1 MASIVQELGHA
12 GADAGWRKKLADGV
26 VVPLADRTPVRA
38 DFARAGLGLLF
49 VGLSVYYLVGTA
61 QRLKQRRS

>member
-12 GADAGWRKKLADGV
+12 GADAGWRKKVADGIA
-26 VVPLADRTPVRA
+26 VPLADRTPVRA
-38 DFARAGLGLLF
+38 DLVRAGLGLFF

-61 QRLKQRRS
+61 RRLRRRRS

>member
-38 DFARAGLGLLF
+38 DRARAGLGLLF
-49 VGLSVYYLVGTA
+49 VGLSVYYLVGTVR
-61 QRLKQRRS
+61 RLRQRRS